1 MNMNMGS
8 AIKKLRMESKITQEE
23 VAQHLG
29 ISFQAV
35 SKWETGTTMPDISL
49 LPEIAAFFGVRI
61 DDLFSVD
68 HEDELNRIRHVLTH
82 ERLSE
87 QSYLYA
93 KRILDACLQD
103 NPDDVDA
110 LKLYA
115 GLYLAKTNADLLEA
129 GRMLEKAMTHAPL
142 DEEIFELYRR
152 VRGGD
157 VYQAHSDDDWFIRV
171 CEPYA
176 QKFPQNS
183 KLITMLVEAMIRMR
197 YFEKAEQY
205 INLMLLEDG
214 REYLRQVYLGDLE
227 LARGNLHKAKEVWNA
242 ISQDDSGAQYEIG
255 ERFNRIN
262 EYDQAITCFKRS
274 FDISTPPRY
283 LDAVYSLAFLYTKLG
298 RKTEAIEAWEL
309 ILNTLASDFHD
320 SDSESVEWAR
330 REIHKLQES

>member
-8 AIKKLRMESKITQEE
+8 VIKKLRMDSKITQEE
-23 VAQHLG
+23 VARHLG
-29 ISFQAV
+29 VSFQAV

-87 QSYLYA
+87 QGYLYA
-93 KRILDACLQD
+93 KRMLDACLQD

-115 GLYLAKTNADLLEA
+115 GLHLTKTNADLLEA

-142 DEEIFELYRR
+142 DEEIYVLYRR

-183 KLITMLVEAMIRMR
+183 KLITLLVEASPLIWLPRPDILM
-197 YFEKAEQY
+197 QY
-205 INLMLLEDG
+205 IPLLFFTQSWEEKP
-214 REYLRQVYLGDLE
+214 RRLK
-227 LARGNLHKAKEVWNA
+227 RG
-242 ISQDDSGAQYEIG
+242 
-255 ERFNRIN
+255 
-262 EYDQAITCFKRS
+262 
-274 FDISTPPRY
+274 
-283 LDAVYSLAFLYTKLG
+283 SLY
-298 RKTEAIEAWEL
+298 
-309 ILNTLASDFHD
+309 
-320 SDSESVEWAR
+320 
-330 REIHKLQES
+330 